1 MEVKAINRSLKI
13 APRKVRLV
21 IGVVRGLSVEA
32 AIRQLGF
39 VNKASAEPVKKLILS
54 AVSNAKG
61 KGLDEKTLQVKSILA
76 NPGPVL
82 YRYRPRAMG
91 RAFTIRKKTT
101 HVTVV
106 LEGTEK
112 VEKSKLVE
120 NQKIEEKVIEGN
132 KRIKA
137 SKKKVAVT

>member
-21 IGVVRGLSVEA
+21 IDVVRGLTVET
-32 AIRQLGF
+32 AIRHLGF
-39 VNKASAEPVKKLILS
+39 LNKASAEPVKKLIQS
-54 AVSNAKG
+54 AVSNAKE
-61 KGLDEKTLQVKSILA
+61 KGLDEDTLRVKSIIA

-91 RAFTIRKKTT
+91 RAFTIRKRTT
-101 HVTVV
+101 HVIVV
-106 LEGTEK
+106 LEGAEK
-112 VEKSKLVE
+112 E
-120 NQKIEEKVIEGN
+120 NKIKKV
-132 KRIKA
+132 